1 MESIA
6 ADLQEIRLG
15 TQVFQVWV
23 PNFQALQESY
33 QSQAC
38 GDAPFWGRVWPS
50 ALAMI
55 CFMEQYPQYIQGK
68 KVLELAAGLGLPSFY
83 ASQFASDTIV
93 SDYAADAVK
102 WMDKN
107 IQLNNLVPIQAK
119 QINWNHLPQDLK
131 VETLLLCDVN
141 YDSKQ
146 FEALL
151 QMIQYFLK
159 QGTTILLA
167 TPQRLIGRDF
177 INILLNQALVNEV
190 IEIYQDDQLHLINL
204 LVLATDKNFSEN
216 AFR

>member
-6 ADLQEIRLG
+6 SDLQEIRLG
-15 TQVFQVWV
+15 TQVLKLWV
-23 PNFQALQESY
+23 PNFQALQTSHQTNAY
-33 QSQAC
+33 

-55 CFMEQYPQYIQGK
+55 HFMEQHPQYIHGK
-68 KVLELAAGLGLPSFY
+68 KIIELAAGLGLPSFY
-83 ASQFASDTIV
+83 ACQSASDTIV

-107 IQLNNLVPIQAK
+107 IHLNNLAQIQAK
-119 QINWNHLPQDLK
+119 QINWNQLPQDLV

-151 QMIQYFLK
+151 LMVQYFLK

-167 TPQRLIGRDF
+167 TPQRLVGREF
-177 INILLNQALVNEV
+177 INTLLAYTLLNEI
-190 IEIYQDDQLHLINL
+190 IEIHQDNQLHLINL
-204 LVLATDKNFSEN
+204 LVLAG
-216 AFR
+216 